1 MIHEASDGRSCNHRS
16 IVLEPAQCATDALA
30 NGIGVGPFKVR
41 EENRDRRRIGS
52 LRVDEVPHALDVAAD
67 FAELSPQRRLGFP
80 EFRMTPPE
88 FRVAPSARGDDLGV
102 GLELGLNSAAV
113 FRYFLSFIASAS
125 RRSAY
130 VFMRIKRFESEGRML
145 ASRVCETS
153 KARKP

>member
-102 GLELGLNSAAV
+102 GLELGHELRSRLPLLLVLHRIGFETVGVRVHANQAV
-113 FRYFLSFIASAS
+113 RVGGEDAS
-125 RRSAY
+125 
-130 VFMRIKRFESEGRML
+130 VEGLRNL
-145 ASRVCETS
+145 EGA
-153 KARKP
+153 